1 MSFNIDNAN
10 AAVLPEPVCACPTT
24 SLPDNNTGITAS

>member
-10 AAVLPEPVCACPTT
+10 AAVLPEPVWDCHTT